1 MIYIFYSIIKS
12 PIRAIFRTDEEF
24 ENRNSKFFQ
33 KFKGAF
39 RNIETKKQSPSK
51 NTSKTSFQNF
61 KMHFSKGTTFEF

>member
-33 KFKGAF
+33 KFKGAV

-51 NTSKTSFQNF
+51 NTS
-61 KMHFSKGTTFEF
+61 

>member
-39 RNIETKKQSPSK
+39 RNIETKNNPLRKIPPKLLS
-51 NTSKTSFQNF
+51 
-61 KMHFSKGTTFEF
+61 EL

>member
-51 NTSKTSFQNF
+51 NTP
-61 KMHFSKGTTFEF
+61 

>member
-24 ENRNSKFFQ
+24 ENLNSKFFQ

-39 RNIETKKQSPSK
+39 RIIETKKQSPSK
-51 NTSKTSFQNF
+51 NTPLNF
-61 KMHFSKGTTFEF
+61 FSEL

>member
-12 PIRAIFRTDEEF
+12 PIRTDEEF

-39 RNIETKKQSPSK
+39 RIIETKKQSPSK
-51 NTSKTSFQNF
+51 NTPLNF
-61 KMHFSKGTTFEF
+61 FSEL